1 MREAVFNLVGPVE
14 GMEVLDLYAGS
25 GAMGLEALSRGAA
38 HATFVE
44 ADRDAAQTIVRNL
57 DKLDLEGATVLREDA
72 ARKLAADAAAGRR
85 YDLVLIDPPYRMLTG
100 VLPMLATHLP
110 AVVEPD
116 GLVVVESDSHDEPEL
131 PLPMRTSRRYG
142 SARVT
147 LFTGRMSES
156 APLTAICPGSY
167 DPVTYGH
174 LDIITRAAGIF
185 ERVVVGVVRDPQHK
199 KAMFSVEERVKFL
212 KDALEGHDNI
222 EVEVFSELVVEF
234 ARRWGAKTMVK
245 GLRAISDFEWEFQMH
260 NLNRNLAPE
269 VETMYLMSSPQY
281 SFLSSSGVK
290 EVASF
295 GGSVEDLVP
304 EPVARRFQEMF
315 PRPKGG
321 APVSPQE

>member
-1 MREAVFNLVGPVE
+1 LRIIAGSRKGARISAPKGLDTRPTGDRVREAVFNLVGPVE

-57 DKLDLEGATVLREDA
+57 DKLDLEGATVLRDDV

-116 GLVVVESDSHDEPEL
+116 GLVVVESDSHAEPEL

-147 LFTGRMSES
+147 LFTGE
-156 APLTAICPGSY
+156 
-167 DPVTYGH
+167 
-174 LDIITRAAGIF
+174 
-185 ERVVVGVVRDPQHK
+185 
-199 KAMFSVEERVKFL
+199 
-212 KDALEGHDNI
+212 
-222 EVEVFSELVVEF
+222 
-234 ARRWGAKTMVK
+234 
-245 GLRAISDFEWEFQMH
+245 
-260 NLNRNLAPE
+260 
-269 VETMYLMSSPQY
+269 
-281 SFLSSSGVK
+281 
-290 EVASF
+290 
-295 GGSVEDLVP
+295 
-304 EPVARRFQEMF
+304 
-315 PRPKGG
+315 
-321 APVSPQE
+321 